1 MDQKRVG
8 RLFAATRIVYD
19 LSVGKVLSRQGVGF
33 RVDLVPF
40 YEVVKGR
47 SESDIDGDLLEFYAK
62 AIVGLLT
69 RLNREY
75 IQQSPSNRKVFTT
88 ALRKLHDLIFLAR
101 EVDKFRD
108 RASRATSDLEGL
120 LALAGGGASPAVT
133 VYGAALPDLEIGFAL
148 PEIARQ
154 PGSPPEIRT
163 IHSKLTLTHGDGP
176 DIRRASL
183 LDARGRVR
191 KHALSARD
199 LSHISFWSEEGEVVW
214 RRSGMPEDGR

>member
-47 SESDIDGDLLEFYAK
+47 SESDIDGALLEFYAK

-120 LALAGGGASPAVT
+120 LALAGGGGVSRGHRV
-133 VYGAALPDLEIGFAL
+133 
-148 PEIARQ
+148 R
-154 PGSPPEIRT
+154 GSPPGSRDR
-163 IHSKLTLTHGDGP
+163 L
-176 DIRRASL
+176 RASR
-183 LDARGRVR
+183 DRATAGE
-191 KHALSARD
+191 SA
-199 LSHISFWSEEGEVVW
+199 
-214 RRSGMPEDGR
+214 